1 MTRELDIP
9 LNKAK
14 EALDETKNEAKIN
27 AASGG
32 EEEVDLDAWVEAAQ
46 VWLALAQEL
55 RDEHVLLGEAMEV
68 SLAEAEQR
76 RQKIKPIEERTAE
89 EIAAAFESSSTMKT
103 LVDDCNMA
111 LVGLFGEMGGE
122 MRKLMIEWLT
132 LEQNCK
138 KWYAVSRYY
147 FHMVAEE
154 IKAMYVNDDS
164 DGGNVA
170 LRLLLGQKINIV
182 KQAVFTMPEV
192 ETTAGWVPQ
201 LFLDAARGKEEDVVE
216 ILD

>member
-1 MTRELDIP
+1 MTRELHIP

-32 EEEVDLDAWVEAAQ
+32 EDVDLDAWVEAAQ
-46 VWLALAQEL
+46 VWLAMAQEL
-55 RDEHVLLGEAMEV
+55 RDEHILLGEAMEV

-89 EIAAAFESSSTMKT
+89 EIAAAFESSSTMKA

-111 LVGLFGEMGGE
+111 VAGLFGEMGGE
-122 MRKLMIEWLT
+122 MRKFVIEWLT

-147 FHMVAEE
+147 FDMVAEE
-154 IKAMYVNDDS
+154 IKAVCVNDS

-170 LRLLLGQKINIV
+170 LHLLLGQKINIV

>member
-1 MTRELDIP
+1 MTRELHIP

-14 EALDETKNEAKIN
+14 EALDETKNEAKIISS
-27 AASGG
+27 SGG
-32 EEEVDLDAWVEAAQ
+32 GEEVDLDTWVEAAQ
-46 VWLALAQEL
+46 VWLALEQEVT
-55 RDEHVLLGEAMEV
+55 DEHIQLGEAMEV

-76 RQKIKPIEERTAE
+76 RQKITPIEERAAE

-111 LVGLFGEMGGE
+111 VVSLFGEVGGE
-122 MRKLMIEWLT
+122 MKKFMIEWLT

-147 FHMVAEE
+147 FDMVAEE
-154 IKAMYVNDDS
+154 VKALYVNDS

-170 LRLLLGQKINIV
+170 VCLLLGQKMDIV
-182 KQAVFTMPEV
+182 KHAVFTMPEV